1 MSSKIDNIDAKIL
14 HEIQNDAAL
23 SVADISERVGLSS
36 SPCWRRI
43 KRMEELGI
51 IKQRVTRLSRKKLG
65 LDFEVFVAVKL
76 ALPNKENMEKFE
88 RAVQTMPE
96 VVQCAVVTGAVD
108 FMLRIVTKDMHT
120 YDTFLRETL
129 LSISLVSDIQ
139 SRIVV
144 RQTKDTTSIPLN
156 LISPR
161 NPCPLRPFQLNP
173 ANMSLCGLRI
183 RVLAC
188 LNIVLR

>member
-1 MSSKIDNIDAKIL
+1 MSTKIDNIDAKIL
-14 HEIQNDAAL
+14 YEIQNDAAL
-23 SVADISERVGLSS
+23 SVSDISERVGLSS

-88 RAVQTMPE
+88 RAVQAMPE

-144 RQTKDTTSIPLN
+144 RQTKDTTSLPLN
-156 LISPR
+156 LI
-161 NPCPLRPFQLNP
+161 NAAVP
-173 ANMSLCGLRI
+173 AR
-183 RVLAC
+183 
-188 LNIVLR
+188 

>member
-1 MSSKIDNIDAKIL
+1 MSDKIDNIDAKIL

-23 SVADISERVGLSS
+23 SVADIADRVGLSS

-51 IKQRVTRLSRKKLG
+51 IKQRVTRLSRQKLG

-88 RAVQTMPE
+88 RAIQHMPE

-120 YDTFLRETL
+120 YDAFLRETL
-129 LSISLVSDIQ
+129 LSISMVSDIQ

-144 RQTKDTTSIPLN
+144 RQSKDTTSLPLN
-156 LISPR
+156 LISTAVPSR
-161 NPCPLRPFQLNP
+161 
-173 ANMSLCGLRI
+173 
-183 RVLAC
+183 
-188 LNIVLR
+188 